1 MYKVLIVDDEPRIR
15 DGLSTLIDWGEL
27 GFVVVDKAANGIE
40 AMNKYKRLEP
50 DLIIADIRMP
60 EMNGLE
66 LVKAI
71 RSAGGAMHVLIL
83 SGYADFEYAKQAM
96 TLRIDGYL
104 LKPVDEDE
112 LMDYLAKLKK
122 ELDQESEYK
131 RSADRERGT
140 STETAILA
148 MLSEDGAKHGQPQAI
163 REWDAF
169 EVVLIKPH
177 GLGTE
182 EALAYAQIRKNLEDK
197 FEPAGRG
204 IVFQLEPYIGLLLS
218 GGYHREEWSRRLLYQ
233 DIQAACAEYAD
244 DFTAA
249 AGNQA
254 TVWSELRSSYLSALD
269 LMRRRFFLESE
280 TIATAGS
287 GTPFVARSQACSDKQ
302 ALDGAM
308 AGQKLY
314 WAVDIGKRESIVR
327 QVEEAAAA
335 LIKLGRGETEFKA
348 EFVQLLSDVLDKLSV
363 SRPEF
368 NTREYRARLLELY
381 TELHCRSFL
390 HRIVGIL
397 VDIADSI
404 ECSSGRSPIAR
415 MIDLI
420 HRNYS
425 DNLKLEK
432 LAELFNYNSAYLG
445 KLFKSETGEHFNTYL
460 DKVRIEHAKKLLE
473 QGMKVYQ
480 AADKVG
486 YANVDYFHAKFR
498 KYEGASPSAYKKK

>member
-15 DGLSTLIDWGEL
+15 DGLSTLIEWGEL

-40 AMNKYKRLEP
+40 AMNKCKRLEP

-66 LVKAI
+66 LVRAI
-71 RSAGGAMHVLIL
+71 RSAGGTMHVLIL

-112 LMDYLAKLKK
+112 LIDYLIKLKK
-122 ELDQESEYK
+122 ELDQEYEYK
-131 RSADRERGT
+131 RLADRDRGT
-140 STETAILA
+140 STETAIVA
-148 MLSEDGAKHGQPQAI
+148 MLSEDGEAPDKPQAV
-163 REWDAF
+163 REWSAF

-177 GLGTE
+177 EIGAE
-182 EALAYAQIRKNLEDK
+182 EASAYAQIRKNLEDK

-204 IVFQLEPYIGLLLS
+204 IAFQVEPYIGLLLS
-218 GGYHREEWSRRLLYQ
+218 GGVKEERSRRLLHQ
-233 DIQAACAEYAD
+233 DIKGACCGQAD

-249 AGNQA
+249 AGNQVTDWA
-254 TVWSELRSSYLSALD
+254 DIRSSYLSALD
-269 LMRRRFFLESE
+269 LMRYRFFLESE
-280 TIATAGS
+280 TISTADS
-287 GTPFVARSQACSDKQ
+287 GTRFVPHARDGTEKP
-302 ALDGAM
+302 ALDGESVA
-308 AGQKLY
+308 QKLY
-314 WAVDIGKRESIVR
+314 LALDIGSRETIVQ
-327 QVEEAAAA
+327 QVEETATA
-335 LIKLGRGETEFKA
+335 LTALGRGETEFKS
-348 EFVQLLSDVLDKLSV
+348 EFVQVLSIVLDKLSA

-368 NTREYRARLLELY
+368 NNREFRARLLELY
-381 TELHCRSFL
+381 TELHYRSFF
-390 HRIVGIL
+390 HKIVGIL
-397 VDIADSI
+397 VDIASSIDST
-404 ECSSGRSPIAR
+404 SSHSQIAK

-420 HRNYS
+420 KRNYRE
-425 DNLKLEK
+425 NLKLEK

-460 DKVRIEHAKKLLE
+460 DKVRIEHAKTLLE

-480 AADKVG
+480 VAEKVG

-498 KYEGASPSAYKKK
+498 KYEGVSPSAYKKK